1 LPETRKQNIGID
13 VSMFQSRLLLMV
25 NAYRNKTSNLVLPVT
40 SPAYTGFLNYNYYD
54 NGGGIENKGLEFDL
68 GLYIIR
74 NTQKKIFWTIKV
86 NGIHNEDR
94 ITAISDYLQSVNNAN
109 DAATTDQTRPQP
121 RFVAGESLTGIWAVR
136 SSGID
141 PATGQEKFVKADGT
155 ETFAWNA
162 ADKVLAGDYS
172 PKWQGSFGTS
182 VTVKNWSADIY
193 CFYQYG
199 ASYYNQTLADRVENA
214 NINYNVDNRA
224 LNNRWTQPGDNALY
238 KPVSVNGLATNATYA
253 TTRFVE
259 KNNYISNA
267 VVSLRYSLPKAI
279 VAKLK
284 AKQTTLGFSGNN
296 LFRTGTMNAERGIY
310 YPFNRTYTFSLTTAF

>member
-1 LPETRKQNIGID
+1 
-13 VSMFQSRLLLMV
+13 V
-25 NAYRNKTSNLVLPVT
+25 
-40 SPAYTGFLNYNYYD
+40 NYNYYD
-54 NGGGIENKGLEFDL
+54 NGGGMENKGVEFDL
-68 GLYIIR
+68 GLQIIR
-74 NTQKKIFWTIKV
+74 NTRKKIFWSIKV

-94 ITAISDYLQSVNNAN
+94 VTAVTDYLQAMNNTG
-109 DAATTDQTRPQP
+109 DAVTTDQTRPQP
-121 RFVAGESLTGIWAVR
+121 RYVAGESLTGIWAVR

-141 PATGQEKFVKADGT
+141 PATGQEKLVKADGT
-155 ETFAWNA
+155 ETNSWNA

-172 PKWQGSFGTS
+172 PTWQGSFGTS

-214 NINYNVDNRA
+214 NLNYNVDSRA
-224 LNNRWTQPGDNALY
+224 LTNRWSQPGDNALY
-238 KPVSVNGLATNATYA
+238 KPVSLNGKVTNPTYA

-267 VVSLRYSLPKAI
+267 LVSLRYALPKSLA
-279 VAKLK
+279 AKML
-284 AKQTTLGFSGNN
+284 AKSAGLGLTANN

-310 YPFNRTYTFSLTTAF
+310 YPFNRTYTFSITTAF